1 MSSWIVWLIVAAVL
15 GVAELLTTTLAF
27 GLIAVAAVVAAVVG
41 AFHLG
46 LAVQLAAFVVAAGAG
61 LGLVRP
67 IAMRHIKQPPL
78 LRTGTAALVGR
89 SAIVLE
95 EITEHSGR
103 IRIGGEEWSSRS
115 LRRVASYPGR
125 RQGRRHADRRC
136 HRPRLPSGVAML
148 LGEGVIG
155 AIVAILVVITVM
167 RSVRI
172 VPQARA
178 RNVERLGRY
187 RKTLEPGMNFVIP
200 MINRV
205 KPMIDL
211 REQVVSFAGAPVI
224 TEDNLVV
231 LIDTVLFFQVT
242 DPRAADYEIVNY
254 IQAIE
259 QITATML
266 RSVIGSMDLEQT
278 LTSRDKIN
286 ALLRGVLDDASGKW
300 GIRVTRVE
308 IKAID
313 PPKSVKDAMEKQ
325 MRAEREKRAAI
336 LTAEGVRQSKILTAE
351 GEKQSAILTAEGVK
365 QAKILTAEGEAQAI
379 GAVFQAVH
387 DNDPDPKL
395 LAYQYLQTLP
405 QIAQGSGNTFW
416 VIPSEITSA
425 LRSVANAFGVG
436 DEAPAAGRA
445 GRGRTRR
452 EPPAVPAG
460 SAAAGDA
467 PALDPAPPSGGAP
480 AANGTAASDATGSG
494 LSPERPSGD
503 RRRAERHARL
513 GHPRDQLRRPAGV
526 HRSRRPRSGGVR
538 GDPGQRPVRRQRQR
552 SDELGRYLRSSTSAL
567 PISAAMTMTASSR
580 TEKNRSL
587 RRSSRWLPVACA
599 ADPAELSGPRRG
611 GRSGSDA
618 GRGPLTGSA
627 AEVVVASA
635 DAGQDADVMAGSSA
649 RGVGAGGCISAG
661 AGRPRGRRG
670 VGRLDPEMSV
680 LVALVGPEICPFR

>member
-1 MSSWIVWLIVAAVL
+1 
-15 GVAELLTTTLAF
+15 
-27 GLIAVAAVVAAVVG
+27 
-41 AFHLG
+41 
-46 LAVQLAAFVVAAGAG
+46 
-61 LGLVRP
+61 
-67 IAMRHIKQPPL
+67 
-78 LRTGTAALVGR
+78 
-89 SAIVLE
+89 
-95 EITEHSGR
+95 
-103 IRIGGEEWSSRS
+103 
-115 LRRVASYPGR
+115 
-125 RQGRRHADRRC
+125 
-136 HRPRLPSGVAML
+136 ML
-148 LGEGVIG
+148 LAEGVI
-155 AIVAILVVITVM
+155 AAVVAILVVITVM

-187 RKTLEPGMNFVIP
+187 RKTLEPGLNFVIP
-200 MINRV
+200 MIDRV

-242 DPRAADYEIVNY
+242 DPRAADYEIVSY

-278 LTSRDKIN
+278 LTSREKIN

-405 QIAQGSGNTFW
+405 QIAQGSGSTFW
-416 VIPSEITSA
+416 VIPSEVTSA
-425 LRSVANAFGVG
+425 LRSVASAFGGG
-436 DEAPAAGRA
+436 DAVPAAGTESTTKS
-445 GRGRTRR
+445 RTRR

-460 SAAAGDA
+460 DA
-467 PALDPAPPSGGAP
+467 PALDPAPTSGGTLAP
-480 AANGTAASDATGSG
+480 NRNLASDAAPPAQADAAPATADALSAMLAAAVPGTSFVDPLGSI
-494 LSPERPSGD
+494 D
-503 RRRAERHARL
+503 
-513 GHPRDQLRRPAGV
+513 PAG
-526 HRSRRPRSGGVR
+526 P
-538 GDPGQRPVRRQRQR
+538 
-552 SDELGRYLRSSTSAL
+552 
-567 PISAAMTMTASSR
+567 
-580 TEKNRSL
+580 
-587 RRSSRWLPVACA
+587 
-599 ADPAELSGPRRG
+599 
-611 GRSGSDA
+611 
-618 GRGPLTGSA
+618 A
-627 AEVVVASA
+627 AEVPAATQDSDPTSA
-635 DAGQDADVMAGSSA
+635 NGSEATGWDVT
-649 RGVGAGGCISAG
+649 
-661 AGRPRGRRG
+661 
-670 VGRLDPEMSV
+670 
-680 LVALVGPEICPFR
+680 